1 MSTHFHDVKVT
12 AADGGEFSAY
22 LAAPQTP
29 NGAVLVVLQE
39 IFGVNPGIRDIAEDF
54 AAEGYVAIAP
64 DLFWRQEP
72 GVQLDPSR
80 EADRAKAMHLNT
92 NLDQRRAVADAA
104 AALEA
109 ARAYASPTAS
119 GFAVGYCL
127 GGKLAY
133 LMAARG
139 VVQGAVSY
147 YGVGI
152 QAALDEVPN
161 IKGRIL
167 LHVAENDALCP
178 PEAQQKIRA
187 AVSAMGPQGIVLTY
201 PGVGHAFARR
211 NGAAFNADA
220 TTRANIATQAFLTAA
235 LAE

>member
-1 MSTHFHDVKVT
+1 MNSHSHDVKVT
-12 AADGGEFSAY
+12 AGDGGGFSAY

-39 IFGVNPGIRDIAEDF
+39 IFGVNSNIRGIADDF

-72 GVQLDPSR
+72 RVQLDPSR

-92 NLDQRRAVADAA
+92 HLDQRQAIADAA
-104 AALEA
+104 AALEV
-109 ARAYASPTAS
+109 ARGYASPTAS

-139 VVQGAVSY
+139 MVNAAVSY

-178 PEAQQKIRA
+178 PEAQQKIRV
-187 AVSAMGPQGIVLTY
+187 AVSAMGPRGIVLTH
-201 PGVGHAFARR
+201 PGAAHAFARR
-211 NGAAFNADA
+211 NGAAFNAEA
-220 TTRANIATQAFLTAA
+220 TTRANIATQDFLTAA
-235 LAE
+235 LTE

>member
-1 MSTHFHDVKVT
+1 MLFRS
-12 AADGGEFSAY
+12 
-22 LAAPQTP
+22 QTP

-39 IFGVNPGIRDIAEDF
+39 IFGVNPSIRGIADNF

-92 NLDQRRAVADAA
+92 HLDQRQAVADAA
-104 AALEA
+104 AALEV
-109 ARAYASPTAS
+109 ARGYALPTAS
-119 GFAVGYCL
+119 SFAVGYCL

-139 VVQGAVSY
+139 MVKAAVSY

-152 QAALDEVPN
+152 QAALDEVSN

-167 LHVAENDALCP
+167 LHLAENDALCSL
-178 PEAQQKIRA
+178 EAQQKIY
-187 AVSAMGPQGIVLTY
+187 SALSQLGNRGSVVTH
-201 PGVGHAFARR
+201 PGVGHAFARSG
-211 NGAAFNADA
+211 GASFNAEA
-220 TTRANIATQAFLTAA
+220 ALRANALTRDFLQAAA
-235 LAE
+235 IQ